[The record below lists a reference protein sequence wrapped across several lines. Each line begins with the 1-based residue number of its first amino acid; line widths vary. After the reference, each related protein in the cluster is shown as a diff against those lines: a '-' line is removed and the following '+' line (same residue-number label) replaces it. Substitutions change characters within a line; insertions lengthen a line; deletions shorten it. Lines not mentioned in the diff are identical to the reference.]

1 MSTRGALK
9 GKRIG
14 VVVSD
19 KRSKTR
25 TVSVQY
31 QSIHPKYGKYISR
44 NAKFQVHDEGNESG
58 AGDRVEIAP
67 CRPLSKTK
75 SWRMLRVVEK
85 APAAVEVAT
94 EAPAEATGVKEE
106 TEAETT
112 E

>member
-1 MSTRGALK
+1 MSDVRGAIK

-19 KRSKTR
+19 KRSRTR
-25 TVSVQY
+25 TVAVNF
-31 QSIHPKYGKYISR
+31 QSIHPKYGKYI
-44 NAKFQVHDEGNESG
+44 AKTTRFHVHDQDNASG
-58 AGDRVEIAP
+58 VGDRVEIVP

-94 EAPAEATGVKEE
+94 EPPAEATGTQENQSE
-106 TEAETT
+106 
-112 E
+112 

>member
-1 MSTRGALK
+1 MSERGALK

-19 KRSKTR
+19 KRDKTR
-25 TVSVQY
+25 TVAVSY
-31 QSIHPKYGKYISR
+31 QAIHPKYGKYIARS
-44 NAKFQVHDEGNESG
+44 AKFQVHDADNSSG
-58 AGDRVEIAP
+58 EGDRVEIAP

-85 APAAVEVAT
+85 APAAVEIAD
-94 EAPAEATGVKEE
+94 APAEATGAKP
-106 TEAETT
+106 AEDTP

>member
-1 MSTRGALK
+1 MSSTRGALK

-25 TVSVQY
+25 TVAVDFQNL
-31 QSIHPKYGKYISR
+31 HAKYGKYLR
-44 NAKFQVHDEGNESG
+44 RTGKFHVHDENNESG
-58 AGDRVEIAP
+58 LGDRVEIAP

-75 SWRMLRVVEK
+75 SWRMLRVIEK
-85 APAAVEVAT
+85 APAAVEFAT
-94 EAPAEATGVKEE
+94 EAPAEATGQA
-106 TEAETT
+106 TEDT